1 MRSSLEPLSGALE
14 ALQTTAGWTLTIA
27 FMTAVGQ
34 WAGVCL
40 GRGELCTGGEFLT
53 LAPLLFV
60 AWIISPSMA
69 GAWIVTALSWLLP
82 LYNEG
87 GWRKLAAASGVF
99 LVWTGTMAW
108 LIRGQ

>member
-1 MRSSLEPLSGALE
+1 
-14 ALQTTAGWTLTIA
+14 
-27 FMTAVGQ
+27 
-34 WAGVCL
+34 
-40 GRGELCTGGEFLT
+40 
-53 LAPLLFV
+53 
-60 AWIISPSMA
+60 MA